1 MVKKYPC
8 KYSSTALM
16 CTAAAIQATIYA
28 LFTETDPS
36 KWKLGWNIRLLSAV
50 YKGAVA
56 TGLMVV
62 VMAWCVRIKGPLFVS
77 IFNPLSLVFVA
88 LIGSLILNE
97 KLHMGSIIGS
107 VFIIIG
113 LYAVLWGKGREMKK
127 KTDQRAL
134 DLEFKSCSSGV

>member
-1 MVKKYPC
+1 MFMDVTDEAKMVKKYPC

-50 YKGAVA
+50 YTGAVA

-62 VMAWCVRIKGPLFVS
+62 VMAWIDLCVKYIIFVFS
-77 IFNPLSLVFVA
+77 S
-88 LIGSLILNE
+88 SDD
-97 KLHMGSIIGS
+97 SIIGS

-127 KTDQRAL
+127 KTDQRGL